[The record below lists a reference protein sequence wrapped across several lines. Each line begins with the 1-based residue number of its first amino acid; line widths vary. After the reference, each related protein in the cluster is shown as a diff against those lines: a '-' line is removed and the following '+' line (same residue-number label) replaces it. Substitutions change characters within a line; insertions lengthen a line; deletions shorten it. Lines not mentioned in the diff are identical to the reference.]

1 MRLHHIKYW
10 VCALLLTTLVT
21 ACKEDDVTL
30 GEGSVQLRV
39 SVSDHVAV
47 VSRAVDSDIYASMQT
62 RIYSSKGLIRYYDAE
77 TPIPPT
83 LNLASGAYH
92 AFVLAGDSVPAAF
105 NKPYYTGSTDFTVR
119 GGETTSAN
127 VTCTVANTLATVAFD
142 PSLDEVVSNY
152 KVKIFTT
159 SGELYFTQ
167 ATVDSV
173 GYYLFDNK
181 EHNLAWTF
189 EGEKLDGRSYTQS
202 GVVENVSRATRYD
215 FTFNF
220 DPESAVTGGT
230 FIDVKVNE
238 STVDSTHNVVI
249 TQRPQIVGDKF
260 NLSEPLYYETNNGS
274 ETSLWINAAT
284 RLKRAWISCDK
295 LTALGFPADSVDLL
309 GNDRDL
315 IAGFQARGISCQ
327 HTYQEEKDLSNA
339 KITLADGF
347 VKSLPSDEYTF
358 TIQAVDM
365 SGKDNT
371 ATLSIVV
378 SDAIVVTEEPE
389 RASIWARRATLL
401 GTLVKATSE
410 PLSFQYRQTGTD
422 SWTSVPAT
430 LSGSS
435 LSAEVTG
442 LTPGV
447 TYEYQAVAGSQAS
460 VKTATFTTES
470 ATALPNSSFE
480 NWQTLSS
487 SAMVLYGPGE
497 EMFWDSGNHGSATLS
512 KNVTTPDET
521 YKHSGRYSVKLQSQF
536 VGVLV
541 LGIGKFAAGNLFVG
555 QYLRTDG
562 TDGVLSFG
570 RPFTSRPTKLKGY
583 IKYNP
588 GTVDYS
594 STSELA
600 KGATDIGSIYIAI
613 GDWSEPIEIRTKDK
627 KLFDKN
633 DEKIIA
639 YGEWD
644 LTSATQGAD
653 GGLLEF
659 EIPLDYRSLDR
670 IPSYLV
676 LVASASKYGD
686 YFTGSSS
693 STMWIDDLELIYE

>member
-1 MRLHHIKYW
+1 MRLHNKKYW
-10 VCALLLTTLVT
+10 VCALLLTALLG
-21 ACKEDDVTL
+21 ACKEDDMTL

-39 SVSDHVAV
+39 SVSDDVTV
-47 VSRAVDSDIYASMQT
+47 VSRAVDSGIYATMQT

-77 TPIPPT
+77 TPMPPT

-105 NKPYYTGSTDFTVR
+105 NTPYYTGSTDFTVR
-119 GGETTSAN
+119 GGETTSAS
-127 VTCTVANTLATVAFD
+127 VTCTIANTLATVAFD
-142 PSLDEVVSNY
+142 PSLDKVVSNY

-159 SGELYFTQ
+159 SGELYFTP

-173 GYYLFDNK
+173 GYFLFDTRDRS
-181 EHNLAWTF
+181 LGWTF
-189 EGEKLDGRSYTQS
+189 EGEKTDGNSYTQS
-202 GVVENVSRATRYD
+202 GIVEDVARATKYA

-220 DPESAVTGGT
+220 DPESAATGGT
-230 FIDVKVNE
+230 FLDVKVNE

-249 TQRPQIVGDKF
+249 TQRPQIVGDKY
-260 NLSEPLYYETNNGS
+260 NLSDPLYYETNGGS

-284 RLKRAWISCDK
+284 ELKRAWISCDK

-389 RASIWARRATLL
+389 RASIWARRATLR
-401 GTLVKATSE
+401 GSLVKATSE

-442 LTPGV
+442 LTPGT
-447 TYEYQAVAGSQAS
+447 TYEYQAVAGAQAS

-487 SAMVLYGPGE
+487 SAMVLYSPGE
-497 EMFWDSGNHGSATLS
+497 EMFWDSGNHGSTTLN

-521 YKHSGRYSVKLQSQF
+521 YKHSGRYSVKMQSQF
-536 VGVLV
+536 VGV

-686 YFTGSSS
+686 YFTGSSG

>member
-77 TPIPPT
+77 TPIPTT

-447 TYEYQAVAGSQAS
+447 IYEYQAVAGAQAS

-470 ATALPNSSFE
+470 ATPLPNSSFE
-480 NWQTLSS
+480 NWQTLSKV
-487 SAMVLYGPGE
+487 MVLYGPNE
-497 EMFWDSGNHGSATLS
+497 EMFWDSGNHGSATLNV
-512 KNVTTPDET
+512 NVTTPDET
-521 YKHSGRYSVKLQSQF
+521 YKNSGKYSVKLKSQF
-536 VGVLV
+536 VSF
-541 LGIGKFAAGNLFVG
+541 LGIGKFAAGNLFAG
-555 QYLRTDG
+555 QYVGTDG
-562 TDGVLSFG
+562 TNGILDFG
-570 RPFTSRPTKLKGY
+570 RPFTSRPAKLKGH
-583 IKYNP
+583 IKYTP
-588 GTVDYS
+588 GSVDYS
-594 STSELA
+594 ETNDLP
-600 KGATDIGSIYIAI
+600 KGSTDIGNIYIAV
-613 GDWSEPIEIRTKDK
+613 GDWDAPVRITTKDK

-644 LTSATQGAD
+644 LTGETQGTD

-686 YFTGSSS
+686 YFTGSSG

>member
-295 LTALGFPADSVDLL
+295 LTALGFPADSVDLI

-536 VGVLV
+536 VGVL
-541 LGIGKFAAGNLFVG
+541 GIGKFAAGNLFVG

-644 LTSATQGAD
+644 LTSATQGTD

-686 YFTGSSS
+686 YFTGSSG

>member
-1 MRLHHIKYW
+1 MRLHSKKYW
-10 VCALLLTTLVT
+10 ACALLLTALFG
-21 ACKEDDVTL
+21 ACKEDDMTV

-39 SVSDHVAV
+39 SVSDDVTIV
-47 VSRAVDSDIYASMQT
+47 TRAVDSGIYASMQT

-77 TPIPPT
+77 TPMPPT

-119 GGETTSAN
+119 GGETTSAS
-127 VTCTVANTLATVAFD
+127 VTCTIANTLATVAFD

-159 SGELYFTQ
+159 SGELYFTP

-173 GYYLFDNK
+173 GYFLFDTRDRS
-181 EHNLAWTF
+181 LGWTF
-189 EGEKLDGRSYTQS
+189 EGEKTDGNSYTQS
-202 GVVENVSRATRYD
+202 GIVEDVARATKYA

-220 DPESAVTGGT
+220 DPESAATGGT
-230 FIDVKVNE
+230 FLDVKVNE

-260 NLSEPLYYETNNGS
+260 NLSDPLYYETNGGS
-274 ETSLWINAAT
+274 ETALWINAAT
-284 RLKRAWISCDK
+284 ELKRAWISCDK
-295 LTALGFPADSVDLL
+295 LTALGFPTDSVDLL

-358 TIQAVDM
+358 TIKALDAA
-365 SGKDNT
+365 GKDNT
-371 ATLSIVV
+371 ATLSIIV
-378 SDAIVVTEEPE
+378 SDAIVVTVDPE
-389 RASIWARRATLL
+389 RADIWACRATLR
-401 GTLVKATSE
+401 GNVVKETAE
-410 PLSFQYRQTGTD
+410 PLTFQYRRTGTKD
-422 SWTSVPAT
+422 WTSVAANR
-430 LSGSS
+430 SGSA

-442 LTPGV
+442 LTPGT
-447 TYEYQAVAGSQAS
+447 TYEYQAVAGAQAS
-460 VKTATFTTES
+460 VKTATFTTEA
-470 ATALPNSSFE
+470 ATPLPNSSFE
-480 NWQTLSS
+480 NWQTLSKV
-487 SAMVLYGPGE
+487 MVLYGPNE
-497 EMFWDSGNHGSATLS
+497 EMFWDSGNHGSATLN

-521 YKHSGRYSVKLQSQF
+521 YKHSGRYSVKMQSQF
-536 VGVLV
+536 VGV

-583 IKYNP
+583 IKYTP

-594 STSELA
+594 STAELA
-600 KGATDIGSIYIAI
+600 KGATDIGSVYIAI

-653 GGLLEF
+653 SGLLEF

-686 YFTGSSS
+686 YFTGSSG

>member
-1 MRLHHIKYW
+1 MRLQNKKYW
-10 VCALLLTTLVT
+10 VCALLLTALLG
-21 ACKEDDVTL
+21 ACKEDDMTL

-39 SVSDHVAV
+39 SVSDDVTV
-47 VSRAVDSDIYASMQT
+47 VSRAVDSGIYATMQT

-77 TPIPPT
+77 TPMPPT

-105 NKPYYTGSTDFTVR
+105 NTPYYTGSTDFTVR
-119 GGETTSAN
+119 GGETTSAS
-127 VTCTVANTLATVAFD
+127 VTCTIANTLATVAFD

-159 SGELYFTQ
+159 SGELYFTP

-173 GYYLFDNK
+173 GYFLFDTRDRS
-181 EHNLAWTF
+181 LGWTF
-189 EGEKLDGRSYTQS
+189 EGEKTDGNSYTQS
-202 GVVENVSRATRYD
+202 GIVEDVARATKYA

-220 DPESAVTGGT
+220 DPESAATGGT
-230 FIDVKVNE
+230 FLDVKVNE

-260 NLSEPLYYETNNGS
+260 NLSDPLYYETNGGS
-274 ETSLWINAAT
+274 ETALWINAAT
-284 RLKRAWISCDK
+284 ELKRAWISCDK
-295 LTALGFPADSVDLL
+295 LTALGFPTDSVDLL
-309 GNDRDL
+309 GTDEAL
-315 IAGFQARGISCQ
+315 IAEFQSRGISCQ
-327 HTYQEEKDLSNA
+327 HTYQQEKDLSNA

-358 TIQAVDM
+358 TIQAVDK

-378 SDAIVVTEEPE
+378 SDAIVVTEEPD
-389 RASIWARRATLL
+389 RASIWARRATLR

-410 PLSFQYRQTGTD
+410 PLSFQYRQTSTD

-487 SAMVLYGPGE
+487 SAMVLYSPGE
-497 EMFWDSGNHGSATLS
+497 EMFWDSGNHGSATLN

-536 VGVLV
+536 VGV

-686 YFTGSSS
+686 YFTGSSG

>member
-1 MRLHHIKYW
+1 MRLHNKKYW
-10 VCALLLTTLVT
+10 VCALLLTALFG
-21 ACKEDDVTL
+21 ACKEDDMTL

-39 SVSDHVAV
+39 SVSDNVTV
-47 VSRAVDSDIYASMQT
+47 VTRAVDSGIYASMQT

-77 TPIPPT
+77 TPMPPT

-119 GGETTSAN
+119 GGETTSAS
-127 VTCTVANTLATVAFD
+127 VTCTIANTLATVAFD

-159 SGELYFTQ
+159 SGELYFTP

-173 GYYLFDNK
+173 GYFLFDTRDRS
-181 EHNLAWTF
+181 LGWTF
-189 EGEKLDGRSYTQS
+189 EGEKTDGNSYTQS
-202 GVVENVSRATRYD
+202 GIVEDVARATQYA

-220 DPESAVTGGT
+220 DPESAATGGT
-230 FIDVKVNE
+230 FLDVKVNE

-260 NLSEPLYYETNNGS
+260 NLSDPLYYETNGGS
-274 ETSLWINAAT
+274 ETALWINAAT
-284 RLKRAWISCDK
+284 ELKRAWISCDK
-295 LTALGFPADSVDLL
+295 LTALGFPTDSVDFLAAD
-309 GNDRDL
+309 GSP
-315 IAGFQARGISCQ
+315 ATEFESRGISCQ
-327 HTYQEEKDLSNA
+327 HTYQEVKDLSNA
-339 KITLADGF
+339 KITLSESF

-358 TIQAVDM
+358 TIKALDAA
-365 SGKDNT
+365 GKDNT

-378 SDAIVVTEEPE
+378 SDAVVVTVDPE
-389 RASIWARRATLL
+389 RTDIWACRATLR
-401 GTLVKATSE
+401 GNVVKETAE
-410 PLSFQYRQTGTD
+410 PLTFQYRRTGTKD
-422 SWTSVPAT
+422 WTSVAANR
-430 LSGSS
+430 SGSA

-442 LTPGV
+442 LTPGT
-447 TYEYQAVAGSQAS
+447 TYEYQAVAGAQAS
-460 VKTATFTTES
+460 VKTATFTTEA
-470 ATALPNSSFE
+470 ATPLPNSSFE
-480 NWQTLSS
+480 NWQTLSKV
-487 SAMVLYGPGE
+487 MVLYGPNE
-497 EMFWDSGNHGSATLS
+497 EMFWDSGNHGSATLN

-521 YKHSGRYSVKLQSQF
+521 YKNSGKYSVKLKSQF
-536 VGVLV
+536 VSF
-541 LGIGKFAAGNLFVG
+541 LGIGKFAAGNLFAG
-555 QYLRTDG
+555 QYVGTDG
-562 TDGVLSFG
+562 TNGILDFG
-570 RPFTSRPTKLKGY
+570 RPFTSRPAKLKGH
-583 IKYNP
+583 IKYTP
-588 GTVDYS
+588 GSVDYS
-594 STSELA
+594 ETNDLP
-600 KGATDIGSIYIAI
+600 KGSTDIGNIYIAV
-613 GDWSEPIEIRTKDK
+613 GDWDAPVRITTKDK

-686 YFTGSSS
+686 YFTGSSG

>member
-21 ACKEDDVTL
+21 ACKEDEVTL

-442 LTPGV
+442 LTPGT
-447 TYEYQAVAGSQAS
+447 TYEYQAVAGAQAS
-460 VKTATFTTES
+460 VKTATFTTEA
-470 ATALPNSSFE
+470 ATPLPNSSFE

-536 VGVLV
+536 VGVL
-541 LGIGKFAAGNLFVG
+541 GIGKFAAGNLFAG

-686 YFTGSSS
+686 YFTGSSG

>member
-1 MRLHHIKYW
+1 M
-10 VCALLLTTLVT
+10 
-21 ACKEDDVTL
+21 

>member
-1 MRLHHIKYW
+1 MRLHNKKYW
-10 VCALLLTTLVT
+10 VCALLLTALLG
-21 ACKEDDVTL
+21 ACKEDDMTL

-39 SVSDHVAV
+39 SVSDDVTV
-47 VSRAVDSDIYASMQT
+47 VSRAVDSGIYATMQT

-77 TPIPPT
+77 TPMPPT

-105 NKPYYTGSTDFTVR
+105 NTPYYTGSTDFTVR
-119 GGETTSAN
+119 GGETTSAS
-127 VTCTVANTLATVAFD
+127 VTCTIANTLATVAFD

-159 SGELYFTQ
+159 SGELYFTP

-173 GYYLFDNK
+173 GYFLFDTRDRS
-181 EHNLAWTF
+181 LGWTF
-189 EGEKLDGRSYTQS
+189 EGEKTDGNSYTQS
-202 GVVENVSRATRYD
+202 GIVEDVARATKYA

-220 DPESAVTGGT
+220 DPESAATGGT
-230 FIDVKVNE
+230 FLDVKVNE

-260 NLSEPLYYETNNGS
+260 NLSDPLYYETNGGS
-274 ETSLWINAAT
+274 ETALWINAAT
-284 RLKRAWISCDK
+284 ELKRAWISCDK
-295 LTALGFPADSVDLL
+295 LTALGFPTDSVDFLAAD
-309 GNDRDL
+309 GSP
-315 IAGFQARGISCQ
+315 ATEFESRGISCK
-327 HTYQEEKDLSNA
+327 HTYQEVKDLSNA
-339 KITLADGF
+339 KITLSESF

-358 TIQAVDM
+358 TIKALDAA
-365 SGKDNT
+365 GKDNT

-378 SDAIVVTEEPE
+378 SDAVVVTVDPE
-389 RASIWARRATLL
+389 RADIWACRATLR
-401 GTLVKATSE
+401 GNVVKETAE
-410 PLSFQYRQTGTD
+410 PLTFQYRQTGTKD
-422 SWTSVPAT
+422 WTSVAANR
-430 LSGSS
+430 SGST

-442 LTPGV
+442 LTPGT
-447 TYEYQAVAGSQAS
+447 TYEYQAVAGAQAS
-460 VKTATFTTES
+460 VKTATFTTEA
-470 ATALPNSSFE
+470 ATPLPNSSFE
-480 NWQTLSS
+480 NWQTLSKV
-487 SAMVLYGPGE
+487 MVLYGPNE
-497 EMFWDSGNHGSATLS
+497 EMFWDSGNHGSATLN

-521 YKHSGRYSVKLQSQF
+521 YKHSGRYSVKMQSQF
-536 VGVLV
+536 VGV

-583 IKYNP
+583 IKYTP

-594 STSELA
+594 STAELA
-600 KGATDIGSIYIAI
+600 KGATDIGSVYIAI

-653 GGLLEF
+653 SGLLEF

-686 YFTGSSS
+686 YFTGSSG

>member
-536 VGVLV
+536 VGVL
-541 LGIGKFAAGNLFVG
+541 GIGKFAAGNLFVG

>member
-62 RIYSSKGLIRYYDAE
+62 RIYNSKGLIRYYDAE

-447 TYEYQAVAGSQAS
+447 TYEYQAVAGAQAS
-460 VKTATFTTES
+460 VKTATFTTEA
-470 ATALPNSSFE
+470 ATPLPNSSFE

-536 VGVLV
+536 VGV

-686 YFTGSSS
+686 YFTGSSG

>member
-1 MRLHHIKYW
+1 MRLHNKKYW
-10 VCALLLTTLVT
+10 VCALLLTALLG
-21 ACKEDDVTL
+21 ACKEDDMTL

-39 SVSDHVAV
+39 SVSDDVTV
-47 VSRAVDSDIYASMQT
+47 VSRAVDSGIYATMQT

-77 TPIPPT
+77 TPMPPT

-159 SGELYFTQ
+159 SGELYFTP

-173 GYYLFDNK
+173 GYFLFDTRDRS
-181 EHNLAWTF
+181 LGWTF
-189 EGEKLDGRSYTQS
+189 EGKKTDGNSYTQS
-202 GVVENVSRATRYD
+202 GIVEDVARATKYA

-220 DPESAVTGGT
+220 DPESAATGGT
-230 FIDVKVNE
+230 FLDVKVNE
-238 STVDSTHNVVI
+238 STVDSTHNVII

-260 NLSEPLYYETNNGS
+260 NLGDPIYYETNSGS
-274 ETSLWINAAT
+274 ETALWINAAT
-284 RLKRAWISCDK
+284 ELKRAWISCDK
-295 LTALGFPADSVDLL
+295 LTALGFPTDSVDLL
-309 GNDRDL
+309 GTDEAL
-315 IAGFQARGISCQ
+315 IAEFQSRGISCQ
-327 HTYQEEKDLSNA
+327 HTYQQEKDLSNA

-358 TIQAVDM
+358 TIKALDAA
-365 SGKDNT
+365 GKDNT

-430 LSGSS
+430 LSGST

-442 LTPGV
+442 LTPGT
-447 TYEYQAVAGSQAS
+447 TYEYQAVAGAQAS

-487 SAMVLYGPGE
+487 SAMVLYSPGE
-497 EMFWDSGNHGSATLS
+497 EMFWDSGNHGSATLN

-536 VGVLV
+536 VGV

-686 YFTGSSS
+686 YFTGSSG

>member
-378 SDAIVVTEEPE
+378 SDAIVVTKEPE

-536 VGVLV
+536 VGV

>member
-1 MRLHHIKYW
+1 MRLHTKKYW
-10 VCALLLTTLVT
+10 VCALLLTALFS
-21 ACKEDDVTL
+21 ACKEDDMTL

-39 SVSDHVAV
+39 SVSDDVTV
-47 VSRAVDSDIYASMQT
+47 VSRAVDSGIYASMQT

-77 TPIPPT
+77 TPMPPT

-119 GGETTSAN
+119 GGETTSAS
-127 VTCTVANTLATVAFD
+127 VTCTIANTLATVAFD
-142 PSLDEVVSNY
+142 PNLDEVVSNY

-173 GYYLFDNK
+173 GYFLFDSK
-181 EHNLAWTF
+181 DRNLAWTF
-189 EGEKLDGRSYTQS
+189 EGKKTDGNSYTQS
-202 GVVENVSRATRYD
+202 GMVENVARATKYA

-220 DPESAVTGGT
+220 DPESAATGGT
-230 FIDVKVNE
+230 FLDVKVNE
-238 STVDSTHNVVI
+238 STIDSTHNVVI

-260 NLSEPLYYETNNGS
+260 NLSDPLYYETNGGN
-274 ETSLWINAAT
+274 ETSVWVNAAT
-284 RLKRAWISCDK
+284 KLKRVWISCDK
-295 LTALGFPADSVDLL
+295 LTTVGFPTDSVDFLAAEGSL
-309 GNDRDL
+309 
-315 IAGFQARGISCQ
+315 ATEFESRGISCK
-327 HTYQEEKDLSNA
+327 HTYQEDKDLSNA
-339 KITLADGF
+339 RITLAESF

-378 SDAIVVTEEPE
+378 SDAIVVTEEPD

-410 PLSFQYRQTGTD
+410 PLSFQYRQTGTE

-470 ATALPNSSFE
+470 ATVLPNSSFE

-487 SAMVLYGPGE
+487 SAMVLYSPGE
-497 EMFWDSGNHGSATLS
+497 EMFWDSGNHGSATLN

-536 VGVLV
+536 VGVLS
-541 LGIGKFAAGNLFVG
+541 IGKFAAGNLFVG

-644 LTSATQGAD
+644 LTGETQGAD

-686 YFTGSSS
+686 YFTGSTG

>member
-1 MRLHHIKYW
+1 M
-10 VCALLLTTLVT
+10 VVLT
-21 ACKEDDVTL
+21 AAPRAKI
-30 GEGSVQLRV
+30 LR
-39 SVSDHVAV
+39 
-47 VSRAVDSDIYASMQT
+47 R
-62 RIYSSKGLIRYYDAE
+62 
-77 TPIPPT
+77 
-83 LNLASGAYH
+83 
-92 AFVLAGDSVPAAF
+92 
-105 NKPYYTGSTDFTVR
+105 
-119 GGETTSAN
+119 
-127 VTCTVANTLATVAFD
+127 
-142 PSLDEVVSNY
+142 
-152 KVKIFTT
+152 
-159 SGELYFTQ
+159 
-167 ATVDSV
+167 
-173 GYYLFDNK
+173 
-181 EHNLAWTF
+181 
-189 EGEKLDGRSYTQS
+189 
-202 GVVENVSRATRYD
+202 
-215 FTFNF
+215 
-220 DPESAVTGGT
+220 
-230 FIDVKVNE
+230 
-238 STVDSTHNVVI
+238 
-249 TQRPQIVGDKF
+249 IVG
-260 NLSEPLYYETNNGS
+260 
-274 ETSLWINAAT
+274 
-284 RLKRAWISCDK
+284 
-295 LTALGFPADSVDLL
+295 ADSISAFC
-309 GNDRDL
+309 GGMQ
-315 IAGFQARGISCQ
+315 AGGYGIRPYISAHSMPAHALPPQHRLAARAQAV
-327 HTYQEEKDLSNA
+327 
-339 KITLADGF
+339 LADGF

-536 VGVLV
+536 VGVL
-541 LGIGKFAAGNLFVG
+541 GIGKFAAGNLFVG

-644 LTSATQGAD
+644 LTGETQGTD

-686 YFTGSSS
+686 YFTGSSG

>member
-1 MRLHHIKYW
+1 MRLHSKKYW
-10 VCALLLTTLVT
+10 ACALLLTALFG
-21 ACKEDDVTL
+21 ACKEDDMTV

-39 SVSDHVAV
+39 SVSDNVTV
-47 VSRAVDSDIYASMQT
+47 VTRAVDSGIYASMQT

-77 TPIPPT
+77 TPMPPT

-119 GGETTSAN
+119 GGETTSAS
-127 VTCTVANTLATVAFD
+127 VTCTIANTLATVAFD

-159 SGELYFTQ
+159 SGELYFTP

-173 GYYLFDNK
+173 GYFLFDTRDRS
-181 EHNLAWTF
+181 LGWTF
-189 EGEKLDGRSYTQS
+189 EGEKTDGNSYTQS
-202 GVVENVSRATRYD
+202 GIVEDVARATKYA

-220 DPESAVTGGT
+220 DPESAATGGT
-230 FIDVKVNE
+230 FLDVKVNE
-238 STVDSTHNVVI
+238 STVDSTHNVII
-249 TQRPQIVGDKF
+249 TQRPQIVGDKY
-260 NLSEPLYYETNNGS
+260 NLSDPLYYETNGGS

-284 RLKRAWISCDK
+284 ELKRAWISCDK
-295 LTALGFPADSVDLL
+295 LTALGFPTDSVDLL
-309 GNDRDL
+309 GTDEAL
-315 IAGFQARGISCQ
+315 IAKFQSRGISCQ
-327 HTYQEEKDLSNA
+327 HTYQQEKDLSNA
-339 KITLADGF
+339 KITLSESF

-358 TIQAVDM
+358 TIQAVDK

-378 SDAIVVTEEPE
+378 SDAVVVTVDPE
-389 RASIWARRATLL
+389 RADIWACRATLR
-401 GTLVKATSE
+401 GNVVKETAE
-410 PLSFQYRQTGTD
+410 PLTFQYRQTGTKD
-422 SWTSVPAT
+422 WTSVAANR
-430 LSGSS
+430 SGST
-435 LSAEVTG
+435 LSAEVTS
-442 LTPGV
+442 LTPGT
-447 TYEYQAVAGSQAS
+447 TYEYQAVAGAQAS

-487 SAMVLYGPGE
+487 SAMVLYSPGE
-497 EMFWDSGNHGSATLS
+497 EMFWDSGNHGSATLN

-521 YKHSGRYSVKLQSQF
+521 YKNSGKYSVKLKSQF
-536 VGVLV
+536 VSF
-541 LGIGKFAAGNLFVG
+541 LGIGKFAAGNLFAG
-555 QYLRTDG
+555 QYVGTDG
-562 TDGVLSFG
+562 TNGILDFG
-570 RPFTSRPTKLKGY
+570 RPFTSRPAKLKGH
-583 IKYNP
+583 IKYTP
-588 GTVDYS
+588 GSVDYS
-594 STSELA
+594 ETNDLP
-600 KGATDIGSIYIAI
+600 KGSTDIGNIYIAV
-613 GDWSEPIEIRTKDK
+613 GDWDAPVRITTKDK
-627 KLFDKN
+627 NLFNKN

-686 YFTGSSS
+686 YFTGSSG

>member
-1 MRLHHIKYW
+1 MT
-10 VCALLLTTLVT
+10 V
-21 ACKEDDVTL
+21 

-39 SVSDHVAV
+39 SVSDNVTV
-47 VSRAVDSDIYASMQT
+47 VTRAVDSGIYASMQT

-77 TPIPPT
+77 TPMPPT

-119 GGETTSAN
+119 GGETTSAS
-127 VTCTVANTLATVAFD
+127 VTCTIANTLATVAFD

-159 SGELYFTQ
+159 SGELYFTP

-173 GYYLFDNK
+173 GYFLFDTRDRS
-181 EHNLAWTF
+181 LGWTF
-189 EGEKLDGRSYTQS
+189 EGEKTDGNSYTQS
-202 GVVENVSRATRYD
+202 GIVEDVARATKYA

-220 DPESAVTGGT
+220 DPESAATGGT
-230 FIDVKVNE
+230 FLDVKVNE
-238 STVDSTHNVVI
+238 STVDSTHNVII
-249 TQRPQIVGDKF
+249 TQRPQIVGDKY
-260 NLSEPLYYETNNGS
+260 NLSDPLYYETNGGS

-284 RLKRAWISCDK
+284 ELKRAWISCDK
-295 LTALGFPADSVDLL
+295 LTALGFPTDSVDLL
-309 GNDRDL
+309 GTDEAL
-315 IAGFQARGISCQ
+315 IAKFQSRGISCQ
-327 HTYQEEKDLSNA
+327 HTYQQEKDLSNA
-339 KITLADGF
+339 KITLSESF

-358 TIQAVDM
+358 TIQAVDK

-378 SDAIVVTEEPE
+378 SDAVVVTVDPE
-389 RASIWARRATLL
+389 RADIWACRATLR
-401 GTLVKATSE
+401 GNVVKETAE
-410 PLSFQYRQTGTD
+410 PLTFQYRQTGTKD
-422 SWTSVPAT
+422 WTSVAANR
-430 LSGSS
+430 SGST
-435 LSAEVTG
+435 LSAEVTS
-442 LTPGV
+442 LTPGT
-447 TYEYQAVAGSQAS
+447 TYEYQAVAGAQAS

-487 SAMVLYGPGE
+487 SAMVLYSPGE
-497 EMFWDSGNHGSATLS
+497 EMFWDSGNHGSATLN

-521 YKHSGRYSVKLQSQF
+521 YKNSGKYSVKLKSQF
-536 VGVLV
+536 VSF
-541 LGIGKFAAGNLFVG
+541 LGIGKFAAGNLFAG
-555 QYLRTDG
+555 QYVGTDG
-562 TDGVLSFG
+562 TNGILDFG
-570 RPFTSRPTKLKGY
+570 RPFTSRPAKLKGH
-583 IKYNP
+583 IKYTP
-588 GTVDYS
+588 GSVDYS
-594 STSELA
+594 ETNDLP
-600 KGATDIGSIYIAI
+600 KGSTDIGNIYIAV
-613 GDWSEPIEIRTKDK
+613 GDWDAPVRITTKDK
-627 KLFDKN
+627 NLFNKN

-686 YFTGSSS
+686 YFTGSSG